1 MALFKEVNAKVIV
14 LPKSDLNYKLKIVL
28 IFLTPSRYIL
38 LVESGPIDMTE

>member
-1 MALFKEVNAKVIV
+1 MTLFKAMNAKVIV
-14 LPKSDLNYKLKIVL
+14 LPKSDLNYKLEIVS